1 MASCYSLP
9 FLLKCYERLGGA
21 MCAGPRDA
29 AARRRRGVL
38 ARAAYAMRKERG
50 AGSPRLP
57 LARAGSIGK
66 VRTPSPALSD
76 ASQGASAGCPDSEP
90 KRKRRRPRRRARPA
104 LSARCAL
111 PPRGV
116 LDAAELGAALDF
128 YDDFTEGGVISV
140 RVAVQRITWRL
151 SRREQMAWSAARC
164 LELMPKARAEAEPA
178 VWPVWAAYVSTL
190 ATVLL
195 ADVSPDSI
203 GSASAQRVR
212 VGARS
217 SLFPSAGT

>member
-1 MASCYSLP
+1 
-9 FLLKCYERLGGA
+9 
-21 MCAGPRDA
+21 MCADPRDA

-38 ARAAYAMRKERG
+38 ARAAYAMRKERC

-76 ASQGASAGCPDSEP
+76 ASPGASAGCPDSEP

-178 VWPVWAAYVSTL
+178 VWPVWAACVNTL

-195 ADVSPDSI
+195 ADLSPEFD
-203 GSASAQRVR
+203 RVCLCATRAGRGPFLALVTPPR
-212 VGARS
+212 VPRLATARA
-217 SLFPSAGT
+217 PRGIC